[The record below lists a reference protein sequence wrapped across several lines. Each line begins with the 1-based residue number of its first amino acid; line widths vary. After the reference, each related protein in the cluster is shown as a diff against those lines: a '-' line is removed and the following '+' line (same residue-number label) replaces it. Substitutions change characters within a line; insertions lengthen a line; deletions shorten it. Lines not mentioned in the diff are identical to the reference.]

1 MMARHPDGTHD
12 GKRVANF
19 RIFYEYDDELLNQSL
34 YPNTYAQGA
43 SSAVGTWMMVA
54 TRSSMTTVMPPASVA
69 LALMPPTDAP
79 AP

>member
-34 YPNTYAQGA
+34 YPNTYAQG
-43 SSAVGTWMMVA
+43 
-54 TRSSMTTVMPPASVA
+54 TVINLIMLV
-69 LALMPPTDAP
+69 
-79 AP
+79 